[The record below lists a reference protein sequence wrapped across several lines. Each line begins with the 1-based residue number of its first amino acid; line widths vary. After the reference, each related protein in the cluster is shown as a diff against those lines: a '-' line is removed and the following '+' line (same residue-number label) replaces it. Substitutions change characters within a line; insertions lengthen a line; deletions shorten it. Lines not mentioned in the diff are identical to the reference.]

1 MCIFFFGGG
10 VEWQF
15 YGRWV
20 LHAVCKKRTTV
31 STRVIYNSKNT
42 SVIYNSKN
50 TSVIY
55 NSKNTFVIY
64 LVDGSFKNV
73 TLVPAIF
80 QCFLY

>member
-1 MCIFFFGGG
+1 MTKSANVYFFLGGG
-10 VEWQF
+10 VEWPF

-20 LHAVCKKRTTV
+20 LHAACKKRTTV
-31 STRVIYNSKNT
+31 STR
-42 SVIYNSKN
+42 VIYNSKN